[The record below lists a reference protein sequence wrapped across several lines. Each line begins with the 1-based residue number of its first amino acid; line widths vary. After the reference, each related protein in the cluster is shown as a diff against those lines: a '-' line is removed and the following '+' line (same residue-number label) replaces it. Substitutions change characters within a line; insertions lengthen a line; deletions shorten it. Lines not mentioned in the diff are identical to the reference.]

1 MKKLLSITSLCLA
14 LLMIS
19 FSTVFAVDNST
30 PSNSDT
36 SQNVAETKNNTTP
49 TTVRMGWEVVYNLKN
64 VESSNTTNDAW
75 LSYRTTI
82 TPKLGYAIT
91 KVTATIDGKDVGAI
105 TSENGIYTINIEQV
119 TGKLTITAEAE
130 PVIVDTPKEIQN
142 LSPKTNFTVANLG
155 KVGNYNLYYNVTQY
169 YQFLDYNVTMGD
181 YVFDCF
187 AQQSPYD
194 LGLYVVGN
202 GKAYTLIDAYNELK
216 IDMDTVY
223 SLIKSNE
230 IHYNFTVG
238 KSIPDVTTQP
248 SENHNVYYYLKGA
261 TSSNNETTV
270 GNRYNTVI
278 KPNSPYEIDY
288 VVVTVN
294 NKEKE
299 VAKNSD
305 GSYTIDLDN
314 VDGDI
319 NIFASATREKATEFS
334 TARVGWH
341 VNYNLS
347 NVESSNT
354 TDDAWM
360 NYRTVITPKTGYVIT
375 NISAKIHGKDVGKI
389 TKKNGTYEIFVEYLQ
404 GGPLVIKA
412 EAKSVKIDTP
422 KEIDK
427 LCPNWILS
435 VANLGKVG
443 KYDLYYKISDYYNFS
458 NKNIR
463 MGNYMFNCYQQ
474 HTPYDLGLYVVG
486 NGKAYT
492 LKDAYN
498 KLNINMDAV
507 YSLIN
512 KTNLHYNFTVVKIA
526 QEKLSATNVSLK
538 SGATKTIKVLNG
550 KVKSYKVVNSKV
562 AKVNSKGVVT
572 ALNKGKTTVI
582 VTLKDG
588 NKLNCKVNVTTA
600 PKLSKSTVNVKV
612 GQSAKIKIY
621 GKAKGIEFGIS
632 GRNKNIEVWLYKMK
646 DATGFE
652 VEGLKKGKATLKVK
666 VNNVKTLTLKINV
679 K

>member
-155 KVGNYNLYYNVTQY
+155 KVGNYNLYYNVIQY
-169 YQFLDYNVTMGD
+169 YQFLDYNVTIGE
-181 YVFDCF
+181 YIFNCF
-187 AQQSPYD
+187 AQQKPYD

-202 GKAYTLIDAYNELK
+202 SKAYTLADAYNELK

-223 SLIKSNE
+223 SLIKSND
-230 IHYNFTVG
+230 IDYSFTVK
-238 KSIPDVTTQP
+238 KSESTVTTQP
-248 SENHNVYYYLKGA
+248 SANHNVYYYLKGV

-270 GNRYNTVI
+270 GNHYNTVI

-288 VVVTVN
+288 IVVTVN

-305 GSYTIDLDN
+305 GSYTVDLDN

-319 NIFASATREKATEFS
+319 NIFASATREKVTEFS
-334 TARVGWH
+334 TARVGWY

-427 LCPNWILS
+427 LYPNLILS

-492 LKDAYN
+492 LKDAYD

-562 AKVNSKGVVT
+562 AKVNSKGVIT

-612 GQSAKIKIY
+612 GKTVKVKAL
-621 GKAKGIEFGIS
+621 GKAKNIALKWTVS
-632 GRNKNIEVWLYKMK
+632 NKNVNTSIAKKISASVLNIK
-646 DATGFE
+646 G
-652 VEGLKKGKATLKVK
+652 VKKGKTTLKVK
-666 VNNVKTLTLKINV
+666 VNNVKTLTLKVNV

>member
-30 PSNSDT
+30 LSNSDK
-36 SQNVAETKNNTTP
+36 SQNVAGTKNNTEP

-64 VESSNTTNDAW
+64 VDSSNTTNDAW

-82 TPKLGYAIT
+82 TPKVGYTIT
-91 KVTATIDGKDVGAI
+91 KVTATINGKDVGTV
-105 TSENGIYTINIEQV
+105 TSSNGIYTINIEQV

-130 PVIVDTPKEIQN
+130 PVIVDTPKELQELYPN
-142 LSPKTNFTVANLG
+142 TNFTVTKLG
-155 KVGNYNLYYNVTQY
+155 EVGEYSLYYNVTHY
-169 YQFLDYNVTMGD
+169 YQFLDYNVTIGE
-181 YVFDCF
+181 YIFNCF
-187 AQQSPYD
+187 AQQKPYD

-202 GKAYTLIDAYNELK
+202 SKAYTLADAYNELK

-223 SLIKSNE
+223 SLIKSND
-230 IHYNFTVG
+230 IDYSFTVK
-238 KSIPDVTTQP
+238 KSESTVTTQP

-299 VAKNSD
+299 VTKNSD
-305 GSYTIDLDN
+305 GSYTVDLDN

-319 NIFASATREKATEFS
+319 NIFASATREKVTQFS

-354 TDDAWM
+354 TDDVWL
-360 NYRTVITPKTGYVIT
+360 NYKTTLTPKEGYAIT
-375 NISAKIHGKDVGKI
+375 YVSATVNGKDVGKI
-389 TKKNGTYEIFVEYLQ
+389 TKNNGIYTIDIEKATGNLTIT
-404 GGPLVIKA
+404 A
-412 EAKSVKIDTP
+412 EAKNIVTDTP
-422 KEIDK
+422 KEIQ
-427 LCPNWILS
+427 NLS
-435 VANLGKVG
+435 PKTNFTVANLGKVG
-443 KYDLYYKISDYYNFS
+443 NYNLYYNVTQYYQFFENIIKI
-458 NKNIR
+458 
-463 MGNYMFNCYQQ
+463 GNYEFDCFAQQ
-474 HTPYDLGLYVVG
+474 SPYGLGLYVVG

-492 LKDAYN
+492 LKDAYD

-612 GQSAKIKIY
+612 GKTVKVKAL
-621 GKAKGIEFGIS
+621 GKAKNIALKWTVS
-632 GRNKNIEVWLYKMK
+632 NKNVNTSIAKMIGASVLNIK
-646 DATGFE
+646 G
-652 VEGLKKGKATLKVK
+652 VKKGKTTLKVK
-666 VNNVKTLTLKINV
+666 VNNVKTLTLKVNV

>member
-1 MKKLLSITSLCLA
+1 MKKILSITSLCLA

-30 PSNSDT
+30 LSSSGT
-36 SQNVAETKNNTTP
+36 SQNVAETKNNTEP

-64 VESSNTTNDAW
+64 VDSSNTTNDAW

-82 TPKLGYAIT
+82 TPKVGYTIT
-91 KVTATIDGKDVGAI
+91 KVTATIDGKDVGTV

-155 KVGNYNLYYNVTQY
+155 KVGNYNLYYNVTQK
-169 YQFLDYNVTMGD
+169 YQYLDYNVTMGD

-202 GKAYTLIDAYNELK
+202 GKAYTLADAYKELK

-230 IHYNFTVG
+230 IHYNFTVE

-270 GNRYNTVI
+270 GNHYSTVI

-305 GSYTIDLDN
+305 GSYTVDLDN
-314 VDGDI
+314 VDGDV
-319 NIFASATREKATEFS
+319 NIFASATPKKASEPIT
-334 TARVGWH
+334 RVGWE
-341 VNYNLS
+341 VDYNVTNAYLTNKS
-347 NVESSNT
+347 
-354 TDDAWM
+354 TDVLGS
-360 NYRTVITPKTGYVIT
+360 YSTRIYTVGTYIVTYV
-375 NISAKIHGKDVGKI
+375 SATINGKDVGTIKEVV
-389 TKKNGTYEIFVEYLQ
+389 GGYEIN
-404 GGPLVIKA
+404 IKNVTGKLTITV
-412 EAKSVKIDTP
+412 EAKNFQSPTP
-422 KEIDK
+422 KE
-427 LCPNWILS
+427 LQALSPNSNFS
-435 VANLGKVG
+435 VINLGKVG
-443 KYDLYYKISDYYNFS
+443 NYNLYYNTTSSYEDLEY
-458 NKNIR
+458 NIR
-463 MGNYMFNCYQQ
+463 IGDYVYTCMYQQ
-474 HTPYDLGLYVVG
+474 SPDDLGLYIVG

-492 LKDAYN
+492 LQDAYSKIKN
-498 KLNINMDAV
+498 LNMDTV

-512 KTNLHYNFTVVKIA
+512 KMNIDYNFTVNKKPIV
-526 QEKLSATNVSLK
+526 KLSATNVSLK

-550 KVKSYKVVNSKV
+550 KVKSYKVTNNKV

-582 VTLKDG
+582 VTLKNG

-600 PKLSKSTVNVKV
+600 PKLSKSTVNLKV

-632 GRNKNIEVWLYKMK
+632 GRNKNIKVWLYKMK

-666 VNNVKTLTLKINV
+666 VNNVKTLTLKVNV

>member
-30 PSNSDT
+30 PSNSDK
-36 SQNVAETKNNTTP
+36 SQNANQTMNNTMGIVNTEP
-49 TTVRMGWEVVYNLKN
+49 TK
-64 VESSNTTNDAW
+64 
-75 LSYRTTI
+75 
-82 TPKLGYAIT
+82 
-91 KVTATIDGKDVGAI
+91 
-105 TSENGIYTINIEQV
+105 
-119 TGKLTITAEAE
+119 
-130 PVIVDTPKEIQN
+130 VDTPKELQELYPN
-142 LSPKTNFTVANLG
+142 TNFTVTKLG
-155 KVGNYNLYYNVTQY
+155 EVGEYNLYYNVTHY
-169 YQFLDYNVTMGD
+169 YQFLDYNVTIGE
-181 YVFDCF
+181 YIFNCF
-187 AQQSPYD
+187 AQQKPYD

-202 GKAYTLIDAYNELK
+202 SKAYTLIDAYNELK

-223 SLIKSNE
+223 SLITSKYIN
-230 IHYNFTVG
+230 YNFTVG

-270 GNRYNTVI
+270 GNHYNTVI

-299 VAKNSD
+299 VTKNLD
-305 GSYTIDLDN
+305 GSYTVDLDN
-314 VDGDI
+314 IDGDI
-319 NIFASATREKATEFS
+319 NIFASATREKATQFS

-389 TKKNGTYEIFVEYLQ
+389 TKKNGTYEIFVEYVQ
-404 GGPLVIKA
+404 GPLVIKA

-427 LCPNWILS
+427 LCPNLILS

-492 LKDAYN
+492 LKDAYD

-550 KVKSYKVVNSKV
+550 KVKSYKVTNNKV

-612 GQSAKIKIY
+612 GKTVKVKAL
-621 GKAKGIEFGIS
+621 GKAKNIALKWTVS
-632 GRNKNIEVWLYKMK
+632 NKNVNTSIAKMISASVLNIK
-646 DATGFE
+646 G
-652 VEGLKKGKATLKVK
+652 VKKGKTTIKVK
-666 VNNVKTLTLKINV
+666 VNNVKTLTLKVNV

>member
-30 PSNSDT
+30 PSNSDK
-36 SQNVAETKNNTTP
+36 SQNANQTMNNTMGIVNTEP
-49 TTVRMGWEVVYNLKN
+49 TK
-64 VESSNTTNDAW
+64 
-75 LSYRTTI
+75 
-82 TPKLGYAIT
+82 
-91 KVTATIDGKDVGAI
+91 
-105 TSENGIYTINIEQV
+105 
-119 TGKLTITAEAE
+119 
-130 PVIVDTPKEIQN
+130 VDTPKELQELYPN
-142 LSPKTNFTVANLG
+142 TNFTVTKLG
-155 KVGNYNLYYNVTQY
+155 EVGEYALYYNVTQN
-169 YQFLDYNVTMGD
+169 YQYLDYNVTMGD

-187 AQQSPYD
+187 AQQEPYD

-202 GKAYTLIDAYNELK
+202 SKAYTLADAYKELK

-223 SLIKSNE
+223 SIITNKYIN
-230 IHYNFTVG
+230 YNFTVG

-261 TSSNNETTV
+261 TSSNKAVTTS
-270 GNRYNTVI
+270 NHYKTVI
-278 KPNSPYEIDY
+278 EPESPYEIDY
-288 VVVTVN
+288 IVVTVN
-294 NKEKE
+294 NKERE
-299 VAKNSD
+299 VTKNSD
-305 GSYTIDLDN
+305 GSYTVDLDN

-319 NIFASATREKATEFS
+319 NIFASATREKVTEFS
-334 TARVGWH
+334 TARVGWY

-354 TDDAWM
+354 TDDVWL
-360 NYRTVITPKTGYVIT
+360 NYKTTLTPKDGYAIT
-375 NISAKIHGKDVGKI
+375 YVSATVNGKDVGKI
-389 TKKNGTYEIFVEYLQ
+389 TKNNGIYTIDIEKVTGNLTIT
-404 GGPLVIKA
+404 A
-412 EAKSVKIDTP
+412 EAKNVVTDTP
-422 KEIDK
+422 KEIQ
-427 LCPNWILS
+427 NLS
-435 VANLGKVG
+435 PKTNFTVANLGKVG
-443 KYDLYYKISDYYNFS
+443 NYKLYYNVTKYYQFTDNTVKI
-458 NKNIR
+458 
-463 MGNYMFNCYQQ
+463 GNYKFDCFAQQ
-474 HTPYDLGLYVVG
+474 SPYELGLYVVG

-492 LKDAYN
+492 LKDAYD

-512 KTNLHYNFTVVKIA
+512 KTNLYYTFTVKKVA
-526 QEKLSATNVSLK
+526 QEKLSATNVNLK
-538 SGATKTIKVLNG
+538 SGATKTIKVING
-550 KVKSYKVVNSKV
+550 KVKSYKVTNNKV

-600 PKLSKSTVNVKV
+600 PKLSKSTVNLKV

-632 GRNKNIEVWLYKMK
+632 GRNKNVEVWLYKMK

-666 VNNVKTLTLKINV
+666 VNNVKTLTLKVNV

>member
-30 PSNSDT
+30 PSNSDK
-36 SQNVAETKNNTTP
+36 SQKANQTMNNTMGIVNTEP
-49 TTVRMGWEVVYNLKN
+49 TK
-64 VESSNTTNDAW
+64 
-75 LSYRTTI
+75 
-82 TPKLGYAIT
+82 
-91 KVTATIDGKDVGAI
+91 
-105 TSENGIYTINIEQV
+105 
-119 TGKLTITAEAE
+119 
-130 PVIVDTPKEIQN
+130 VDTPKELQELYPN
-142 LSPKTNFTVANLG
+142 TNFTVTKLG
-155 KVGNYNLYYNVTQY
+155 EVGEYSLYYNVTHY
-169 YQFLDYNVTMGD
+169 YQFLDYNVTIGE
-181 YVFDCF
+181 YIFNCF
-187 AQQSPYD
+187 AQQKPYD

-202 GKAYTLIDAYNELK
+202 SKAYTLADAYKELK

-223 SLIKSNE
+223 SLIKSKYIN
-230 IHYNFTVG
+230 YNFTVG

-294 NKEKE
+294 NKEKG
-299 VAKNSD
+299 VTKNLD
-305 GSYTIDLDN
+305 GSYTVDLDN
-314 VDGDI
+314 IDGDI
-319 NIFASATREKATEFS
+319 NIFASATREKAPNTSVAFGCEVKYDL
-334 TARVGWH
+334 T
-341 VNYNLS
+341 
-347 NVESSNT
+347 NVTSSNMT
-354 TDDAWM
+354 TDAWM
-360 NYRTVITPKTGYVIT
+360 NYRTVITPKVGYVIT

-389 TKKNGTYEIFVEYLQ
+389 TKKNGTYEIFVEYVQ
-404 GGPLVIKA
+404 GPLVIKA
-412 EAKSVKIDTP
+412 EAKSVEIDTP

-427 LCPNWILS
+427 LYPNLILS

-492 LKDAYN
+492 LKDAYD

-550 KVKSYKVVNSKV
+550 KVKSYKVTNNKV

-600 PKLSKSTVNVKV
+600 PKLSKPTVNVKV
-612 GQSAKIKIY
+612 GKTVKVKAL
-621 GKAKGIEFGIS
+621 GKAKNIALKWTVS
-632 GRNKNIEVWLYKMK
+632 NKNVNTSIAKMISASVLNIK
-646 DATGFE
+646 G
-652 VEGLKKGKATLKVK
+652 VKKGKTTLKVK
-666 VNNVKTLTLKINV
+666 VNNVKTLTLKVNV

>member
-30 PSNSDT
+30 SSNSDK
-36 SQNVAETKNNTTP
+36 SQNANQKMNNTMGIVNTEP
-49 TTVRMGWEVVYNLKN
+49 TK
-64 VESSNTTNDAW
+64 
-75 LSYRTTI
+75 
-82 TPKLGYAIT
+82 
-91 KVTATIDGKDVGAI
+91 
-105 TSENGIYTINIEQV
+105 
-119 TGKLTITAEAE
+119 
-130 PVIVDTPKEIQN
+130 VDTPKELQELYPN
-142 LSPKTNFTVANLG
+142 TNFTVTKLG
-155 KVGNYNLYYNVTQY
+155 EVGEYSLYYNVTRN
-169 YQFLDYNVTMGD
+169 YQFLDYNVTIGE
-181 YVFDCF
+181 YIFDCF
-187 AQQSPYD
+187 AQQKPYD

-202 GKAYTLIDAYNELK
+202 GKAYTLADAYKELK

-223 SLIKSNE
+223 SIIKSKYTN
-230 IHYNFTVG
+230 YNFTVG

-270 GNRYNTVI
+270 GNHYNTVI

-294 NKEKE
+294 NKKRE
-299 VAKNSD
+299 ATKNSD
-305 GSYTIDLDN
+305 GSYTVVLDN

-319 NIFASATREKATEFS
+319 NIFASATPKKASEPITQDGGHDI
-334 TARVGWH
+334 V
-341 VNYNLS
+341 YNLS

-354 TDDAWM
+354 TDIT
-360 NYRTVITPKTGYVIT
+360 YTGYKTTLTPKDGYAIT
-375 NISAKIHGKDVGKI
+375 YVSATVNGKDVGTI
-389 TKKNGTYEIFVEYLQ
+389 TKENGIYTIDVR
-404 GGPLVIKA
+404 LVMGKLTITA
-412 EAKSVKIDTP
+412 EAKDIVTNTP
-422 KEIDK
+422 KEIQ
-427 LCPNWILS
+427 NLS
-435 VANLGKVG
+435 PKTNFTVANLGKVG
-443 KYDLYYKISDYYNFS
+443 NYNLYYNVTQYYQFFDDIIKI
-458 NKNIR
+458 
-463 MGNYMFNCYQQ
+463 GNYEYDCFAQQ
-474 HTPYDLGLYVVG
+474 SPYGLGLYVVG

-492 LKDAYN
+492 LKDAYD
-498 KLNINMDAV
+498 KLNINMDTV

-512 KTNLHYNFTVVKIA
+512 KTNLHYNFTAVKIA

-550 KVKSYKVVNSKV
+550 KVKSYKVTNNKV
-562 AKVNSKGVVT
+562 AKVNSKGVIT

-600 PKLSKSTVNVKV
+600 PKLSKSTVNLKV

-666 VNNVKTLTLKINV
+666 VNNVKTLTLKVNV

>member
-30 PSNSDT
+30 PSNSDK
-36 SQNVAETKNNTTP
+36 SQNVIETKNNTEP

-75 LSYRTTI
+75 SSYKTTI

-299 VAKNSD
+299 VTKNSD
-305 GSYTIDLDN
+305 GSYTVDLDN

-600 PKLSKSTVNVKV
+600 PKLSKPTVNVKV

-666 VNNVKTLTLKINV
+666 VNNVKTLTLKVNV

>member
-30 PSNSDT
+30 SSNSDK
-36 SQNVAETKNNTTP
+36 SQNANQTMKNTMGIVNTEPTK
-49 TTVRMGWEVVYNLKN
+49 
-64 VESSNTTNDAW
+64 
-75 LSYRTTI
+75 
-82 TPKLGYAIT
+82 
-91 KVTATIDGKDVGAI
+91 
-105 TSENGIYTINIEQV
+105 
-119 TGKLTITAEAE
+119 
-130 PVIVDTPKEIQN
+130 VDTPKELQELYPN
-142 LSPKTNFTVANLG
+142 TNFTVTKLG
-155 KVGNYNLYYNVTQY
+155 EVGEYSLYYNVTRN
-169 YQFLDYNVTMGD
+169 YQFLDYNVTIGE
-181 YVFDCF
+181 YIFDCF
-187 AQQSPYD
+187 AQQKPYD

-202 GKAYTLIDAYNELK
+202 GKAYTLADAYKELK

-223 SLIKSNE
+223 SIIKSKYIN
-230 IHYNFTVG
+230 YNFTVG

-270 GNRYNTVI
+270 GNHYNTVI

-294 NKEKE
+294 NKKRE
-299 VAKNSD
+299 ATKNSD
-305 GSYTIDLDN
+305 GSYTVVLDN

-319 NIFASATREKATEFS
+319 NIFASATPKKASEPITQDGGHDI
-334 TARVGWH
+334 V
-341 VNYNLS
+341 YNLS

-354 TDDAWM
+354 TDIT
-360 NYRTVITPKTGYVIT
+360 YTGYKTTLTPKDGYAIT
-375 NISAKIHGKDVGKI
+375 YVSATVNGKDVGTI
-389 TKKNGTYEIFVEYLQ
+389 TKENGIYTIDVR
-404 GGPLVIKA
+404 LVMGKLTITA
-412 EAKSVKIDTP
+412 EAKDIVTNTP
-422 KEIDK
+422 KEIQ
-427 LCPNWILS
+427 NLS
-435 VANLGKVG
+435 PKTNFTVANLGKVG
-443 KYDLYYKISDYYNFS
+443 NYNLYYNVTQYYQFFDDIIKI
-458 NKNIR
+458 
-463 MGNYMFNCYQQ
+463 GNYEFDCFAQQ
-474 HTPYDLGLYVVG
+474 SPYGLGLYVVG

-492 LKDAYN
+492 LKDAYD
-498 KLNINMDAV
+498 KLNINMDTV

-550 KVKSYKVVNSKV
+550 KVKSYKVTNNKV
-562 AKVNSKGVVT
+562 AKVNSKGVIT

-588 NKLNCKVNVTTA
+588 NKLNCKVKVTTA
-600 PKLSKSTVNVKV
+600 PKLSKSTVNLKV

-646 DATGFE
+646 DATEFR

-666 VNNVKTLTLKINV
+666 VNNVKTLTLKVNV

>member
-49 TTVRMGWEVVYNLKN
+49 TTVRMGWKVVYNLKN

-155 KVGNYNLYYNVTQY
+155 KVGNYNLYYNITQY

-223 SLIKSNE
+223 SRIKSNE

-299 VAKNSD
+299 VTKNSD
-305 GSYTIDLDN
+305 GSYTVDLDN

-347 NVESSNT
+347 SVESSNT

-600 PKLSKSTVNVKV
+600 PKLSKPTVNVKV

-666 VNNVKTLTLKINV
+666 VNNVKTLTLKVNV

>member
-30 PSNSDT
+30 PSNSDK
-36 SQNVAETKNNTTP
+36 SQNANQKMNNTMGIVNTEP
-49 TTVRMGWEVVYNLKN
+49 TK
-64 VESSNTTNDAW
+64 
-75 LSYRTTI
+75 
-82 TPKLGYAIT
+82 
-91 KVTATIDGKDVGAI
+91 
-105 TSENGIYTINIEQV
+105 
-119 TGKLTITAEAE
+119 
-130 PVIVDTPKEIQN
+130 VDTPKELQELYPN
-142 LSPKTNFTVANLG
+142 TNFTVTKLG
-155 KVGNYNLYYNVTQY
+155 EVGEYSLYYNVTRN
-169 YQFLDYNVTMGD
+169 YQFLDYNVTIGE
-181 YVFDCF
+181 YIFNCF
-187 AQQSPYD
+187 AQQKPYD

-223 SLIKSNE
+223 SIIKSKYIN
-230 IHYNFTVG
+230 YNFTVG

-270 GNRYNTVI
+270 GNHYNTVI

-294 NKEKE
+294 NKEKG
-299 VAKNSD
+299 VTKNLD
-305 GSYTIDLDN
+305 GSYTVDLDN
-314 VDGDI
+314 IDGDI
-319 NIFASATREKATEFS
+319 NIFASATREKAPNTSVAFGCEVKYDL
-334 TARVGWH
+334 T
-341 VNYNLS
+341 
-347 NVESSNT
+347 NVTSSNMT
-354 TDDAWM
+354 TDAWM
-360 NYRTVITPKTGYVIT
+360 NYRTVITPKAGYVIT

-389 TKKNGTYEIFVEYLQ
+389 TKKNGTYEIFVEYVQ
-404 GGPLVIKA
+404 GPLVIKA

-427 LCPNWILS
+427 LYPNLILS

-550 KVKSYKVVNSKV
+550 KVKSYKVTNNKV

-621 GKAKGIEFGIS
+621 GKAKGIEFDIS

-666 VNNVKTLTLKINV
+666 VNNVKTLTLKVNV

>member
-30 PSNSDT
+30 PSNSDK
-36 SQNVAETKNNTTP
+36 SQKANQTMNNTMGIVNTEP
-49 TTVRMGWEVVYNLKN
+49 TK
-64 VESSNTTNDAW
+64 
-75 LSYRTTI
+75 
-82 TPKLGYAIT
+82 
-91 KVTATIDGKDVGAI
+91 
-105 TSENGIYTINIEQV
+105 
-119 TGKLTITAEAE
+119 
-130 PVIVDTPKEIQN
+130 VDTPKELQELYPN
-142 LSPKTNFTVANLG
+142 TNFTVTKLG
-155 KVGNYNLYYNVTQY
+155 EVGEYSLYYNVTHY
-169 YQFLDYNVTMGD
+169 YQFLDYNVTIGE
-181 YVFDCF
+181 YIFNCF
-187 AQQSPYD
+187 AQQKPYD

-202 GKAYTLIDAYNELK
+202 SKAYTLADAYKELK

-223 SLIKSNE
+223 SLIKSKYIN
-230 IHYNFTVG
+230 YNFTVG

-270 GNRYNTVI
+270 GNHYNTVI

-294 NKEKE
+294 NKEKG
-299 VAKNSD
+299 VTKNLD
-305 GSYTIDLDN
+305 GSYTVDLDN
-314 VDGDI
+314 IDGDI
-319 NIFASATREKATEFS
+319 NIFASATPKKASEPITQDGGHDI
-334 TARVGWH
+334 V
-341 VNYNLS
+341 YNLS

-354 TDDAWM
+354 TDIT
-360 NYRTVITPKTGYVIT
+360 YTGYKTTLTPKDGYAIT
-375 NISAKIHGKDVGKI
+375 YVSATVNGKDVGTI
-389 TKKNGTYEIFVEYLQ
+389 TKENGIYTIDVR
-404 GGPLVIKA
+404 LVMGKLTITA
-412 EAKSVKIDTP
+412 EAKDIVTDTP
-422 KEIDK
+422 KEIQNISPK
-427 LCPNWILS
+427 TNFT

-443 KYDLYYKISDYYNFS
+443 NYNLYYNVTQYYQFFENIIKI
-458 NKNIR
+458 
-463 MGNYMFNCYQQ
+463 GNYEFDCFAQQ
-474 HTPYDLGLYVVG
+474 SPYGLGLYVVG

-492 LKDAYN
+492 LKDAYD

-550 KVKSYKVVNSKV
+550 KVKSYKVTNNKV

-666 VNNVKTLTLKINV
+666 VNNVKTLTLKVNV

>member
-1 MKKLLSITSLCLA
+1 
-14 LLMIS
+14 MIS

-30 PSNSDT
+30 PSNSDK
-36 SQNVAETKNNTTP
+36 SQNVAETKNNTEP

-82 TPKLGYAIT
+82 TPKVGYTIT
-91 KVTATIDGKDVGAI
+91 KVTATINGKDVGTV
-105 TSENGIYTINIEQV
+105 TSSNGIYTINIEQV

-155 KVGNYNLYYNVTQY
+155 KVGNYNLYYNVIQY
-169 YQFLDYNVTMGD
+169 YQFLDYNVTIGE
-181 YVFDCF
+181 YIFNCF
-187 AQQSPYD
+187 AQQKPYD

-202 GKAYTLIDAYNELK
+202 SKAYTLADAYNELK

-223 SLIKSNE
+223 SLIKSND
-230 IHYNFTVG
+230 IDYSFTVK
-238 KSIPDVTTQP
+238 KSESTVTTQP

-270 GNRYNTVI
+270 GNHYNTVI

-299 VAKNSD
+299 VTKNSD
-305 GSYTIDLDN
+305 GSYTVDLDN

-334 TARVGWH
+334 TARVGWY

-354 TDDAWM
+354 TDDVWL
-360 NYRTVITPKTGYVIT
+360 NYKTTLTPKEGYAIT
-375 NISAKIHGKDVGKI
+375 YVSATVNGKDVGKI
-389 TKKNGTYEIFVEYLQ
+389 TKNNGIYTIDIEKATGNLTIT
-404 GGPLVIKA
+404 A
-412 EAKSVKIDTP
+412 EAKNIVTDTP
-422 KEIDK
+422 KEIQ
-427 LCPNWILS
+427 NLS
-435 VANLGKVG
+435 PKTNFTVANLGKVG
-443 KYDLYYKISDYYNFS
+443 NYNLYYNVTQYYQFFENIIKI
-458 NKNIR
+458 
-463 MGNYMFNCYQQ
+463 GNYEFDCFAQQ
-474 HTPYDLGLYVVG
+474 SPYGLGLYVVG

-492 LKDAYN
+492 LKDAYD

-512 KTNLHYNFTVVKIA
+512 KTNLHYNFTAVKIA

-600 PKLSKSTVNVKV
+600 PKLSKSIVNVKV
-612 GQSAKIKIY
+612 GKTVKVKAL
-621 GKAKGIEFGIS
+621 GKAKNIALKWTVS
-632 GRNKNIEVWLYKMK
+632 NKNVNTSIAKKISASVLNIK
-646 DATGFE
+646 G
-652 VEGLKKGKATLKVK
+652 VKKGKTTIKVK
-666 VNNVKTLTLKINV
+666 VNNVKTLTLKVNV

>member
-30 PSNSDT
+30 PSNSDK

-64 VESSNTTNDAW
+64 VETSNTTNDAW

-82 TPKLGYAIT
+82 TPKVGYTIT
-91 KVTATIDGKDVGAI
+91 KVTATIDGKDVGTV

-130 PVIVDTPKEIQN
+130 PVIVDTPKELQE
-142 LSPKTNFTVANLG
+142 LSPNANFTLAKLG
-155 KVGNYNLYYNVTQY
+155 EVGEYTLYYNVTRY
-169 YQFLDYNVTMGD
+169 YQFLDYNVTIGD

-270 GNRYNTVI
+270 GNHYNTVI

-299 VAKNSD
+299 ATKNSD

-319 NIFASATREKATEFS
+319 NIFASATYEKAPNTS
-334 TARVGWH
+334 VAVGCE
-341 VNYNLS
+341 VKYDLT
-347 NVESSNT
+347 NVTSSNMT
-354 TDDAWM
+354 TDAWM
-360 NYRTVITPKTGYVIT
+360 NYRTVITPKVGYVIT

-389 TKKNGTYEIFVEYLQ
+389 TKKNGTYEIFVEYVQ
-404 GGPLVIKA
+404 GPLVIKA

-427 LCPNWILS
+427 LYPNLILS

-492 LKDAYN
+492 LKDAYD

-550 KVKSYKVVNSKV
+550 KVKSYKVTNNKV
-562 AKVNSKGVVT
+562 AKVNSKGVIT

-600 PKLSKSTVNVKV
+600 PKLSKSTVNLKV

-632 GRNKNIEVWLYKMK
+632 GRNKNIKVWLYKMK

-666 VNNVKTLTLKINV
+666 VNNVKILTLKVNV

>member
-30 PSNSDT
+30 PSNSDK
-36 SQNVAETKNNTTP
+36 SQKANQTMNNTMGIVNTEP
-49 TTVRMGWEVVYNLKN
+49 TK
-64 VESSNTTNDAW
+64 
-75 LSYRTTI
+75 
-82 TPKLGYAIT
+82 
-91 KVTATIDGKDVGAI
+91 
-105 TSENGIYTINIEQV
+105 
-119 TGKLTITAEAE
+119 
-130 PVIVDTPKEIQN
+130 VDTPKELQELYPN
-142 LSPKTNFTVANLG
+142 TNFTVTKLG
-155 KVGNYNLYYNVTQY
+155 EVGEYSLYYNVTHY
-169 YQFLDYNVTMGD
+169 YQFLDYNVTIGE
-181 YVFDCF
+181 YIFNCF
-187 AQQSPYD
+187 AQQKPYD

-202 GKAYTLIDAYNELK
+202 SKAYTLIDAYNELK

-223 SLIKSNE
+223 SLIKSKYIN
-230 IHYNFTVG
+230 YNFTVG

-270 GNRYNTVI
+270 GNHYNTVI

-294 NKEKE
+294 NKEKG
-299 VAKNSD
+299 VTKNLD
-305 GSYTIDLDN
+305 GSYTVDLDN

-319 NIFASATREKATEFS
+319 NIFASATREKAPNTSVAFGCEVKYDL
-334 TARVGWH
+334 T
-341 VNYNLS
+341 
-347 NVESSNT
+347 NVTSSNMT
-354 TDDAWM
+354 TDAWM
-360 NYRTVITPKTGYVIT
+360 NYRTVIIPKVGYVIT

-389 TKKNGTYEIFVEYLQ
+389 TKKNGTYEIFVEYVQ
-404 GGPLVIKA
+404 DPLVIKA
-412 EAKSVKIDTP
+412 EAKSVEIDTP

-427 LCPNWILS
+427 LYPNLILS

-492 LKDAYN
+492 LKDAYD

-550 KVKSYKVVNSKV
+550 KVKSYKVTNNKV
-562 AKVNSKGVVT
+562 SKVNSKGVVT

-612 GQSAKIKIY
+612 GKTVKVKAL
-621 GKAKGIEFGIS
+621 GKAKNIALKWTVS
-632 GRNKNIEVWLYKMK
+632 NKNVNTSIAKMISASVLNIK
-646 DATGFE
+646 G
-652 VEGLKKGKATLKVK
+652 VKKGKTTLKVK
-666 VNNVKTLTLKINV
+666 VNNVKTLTLKVNV

>member
-1 MKKLLSITSLCLA
+1 
-14 LLMIS
+14 
-19 FSTVFAVDNST
+19 
-30 PSNSDT
+30 
-36 SQNVAETKNNTTP
+36 
-49 TTVRMGWEVVYNLKN
+49 MGWEVVYNLKN
-64 VESSNTTNDAW
+64 VDSSNTTNDAW

-82 TPKLGYAIT
+82 TPKVGYTIT
-91 KVTATIDGKDVGAI
+91 KVTATINGKDVGTV
-105 TSENGIYTINIEQV
+105 TSSNGIYTINIEQV

-130 PVIVDTPKEIQN
+130 PVIVDTPKELQELYPN
-142 LSPKTNFTVANLG
+142 TNFTVTKLG
-155 KVGNYNLYYNVTQY
+155 EVGEYSLYYNVTHY
-169 YQFLDYNVTMGD
+169 YQFLDYNVTIGE
-181 YVFDCF
+181 YIFNCF
-187 AQQSPYD
+187 AQQKPYD

-202 GKAYTLIDAYNELK
+202 SKAYTLADAYNELK

-223 SLIKSNE
+223 SLIKSND
-230 IHYNFTVG
+230 IDYSFTVK
-238 KSIPDVTTQP
+238 KSESTVTTQP

-299 VAKNSD
+299 VTKNSD
-305 GSYTIDLDN
+305 GSYTVDLDN

-319 NIFASATREKATEFS
+319 NIFASATREKVTQFS

-354 TDDAWM
+354 TDDVWL
-360 NYRTVITPKTGYVIT
+360 NYKTTLTPKEGYAIT
-375 NISAKIHGKDVGKI
+375 YVSATVNGKDVGKI
-389 TKKNGTYEIFVEYLQ
+389 TKNNGIYTIDIEKATGNLTIT
-404 GGPLVIKA
+404 A
-412 EAKSVKIDTP
+412 EAKNIVTDTP

-427 LCPNWILS
+427 LYPNLILS

-492 LKDAYN
+492 LKDAYD

-562 AKVNSKGVVT
+562 AKVNSKGVIT

-612 GQSAKIKIY
+612 GKTVKVKAL
-621 GKAKGIEFGIS
+621 GKAKNIALKWTVS
-632 GRNKNIEVWLYKMK
+632 NKNVNTSIAKKISASVLNIK
-646 DATGFE
+646 G
-652 VEGLKKGKATLKVK
+652 VKKGKTTLKVK
-666 VNNVKTLTLKINV
+666 VNNVKTLTLKVNV

>member
-30 PSNSDT
+30 PSNSDK
-36 SQNVAETKNNTTP
+36 SQNVAETKNNTEP
-49 TTVRMGWEVVYNLKN
+49 TTVRMGWKVVYNLKN

-155 KVGNYNLYYNVTQY
+155 KVGNYTLYYNVTQY

-202 GKAYTLIDAYNELK
+202 GKAYTL
-216 IDMDTVY
+216 
-223 SLIKSNE
+223 
-230 IHYNFTVG
+230 
-238 KSIPDVTTQP
+238 
-248 SENHNVYYYLKGA
+248 
-261 TSSNNETTV
+261 
-270 GNRYNTVI
+270 
-278 KPNSPYEIDY
+278 
-288 VVVTVN
+288 
-294 NKEKE
+294 
-299 VAKNSD
+299 
-305 GSYTIDLDN
+305 
-314 VDGDI
+314 
-319 NIFASATREKATEFS
+319 
-334 TARVGWH
+334 
-341 VNYNLS
+341 
-347 NVESSNT
+347 
-354 TDDAWM
+354 
-360 NYRTVITPKTGYVIT
+360 
-375 NISAKIHGKDVGKI
+375 
-389 TKKNGTYEIFVEYLQ
+389 
-404 GGPLVIKA
+404 
-412 EAKSVKIDTP
+412 
-422 KEIDK
+422 
-427 LCPNWILS
+427 
-435 VANLGKVG
+435 
-443 KYDLYYKISDYYNFS
+443 
-458 NKNIR
+458 
-463 MGNYMFNCYQQ
+463 
-474 HTPYDLGLYVVG
+474 
-486 NGKAYT
+486 
-492 LKDAYN
+492 KDAYD

-550 KVKSYKVVNSKV
+550 KVKSYKVTNNKV

-600 PKLSKSTVNVKV
+600 PKLSKPTVNVKV
-612 GQSAKIKIY
+612 GKTVKVKAL
-621 GKAKGIEFGIS
+621 GKAKNIALKWTVS
-632 GRNKNIEVWLYKMK
+632 NKNVNTSIAKKISASVLNIK
-646 DATGFE
+646 G
-652 VEGLKKGKATLKVK
+652 VKKGKTTIKVK
-666 VNNVKTLTLKINV
+666 VNNVKTLTLKVNV

>member
-30 PSNSDT
+30 PSNSDK
-36 SQNVAETKNNTTP
+36 SQNVAETKNNTEP

-64 VESSNTTNDAW
+64 VDSSNTTNDAW

-82 TPKLGYAIT
+82 TPKVGYAIT

-270 GNRYNTVI
+270 GNHYNTVI

-305 GSYTIDLDN
+305 GSYTVDLDN

-319 NIFASATREKATEFS
+319 NIFASATREKVTEFS

-492 LKDAYN
+492 LKDAYD

-550 KVKSYKVVNSKV
+550 KVKSYKVVNNKV

-632 GRNKNIEVWLYKMK
+632 GRNKNIKVWRYKMK

-666 VNNVKTLTLKINV
+666 VNNVKTLTLKVNV

>member
-1 MKKLLSITSLCLA
+1 MKKLLFITSLCLA

-30 PSNSDT
+30 SSNSDK
-36 SQNVAETKNNTTP
+36 SQNVNPTINNTMGIVNTEP
-49 TTVRMGWEVVYNLKN
+49 TK
-64 VESSNTTNDAW
+64 
-75 LSYRTTI
+75 
-82 TPKLGYAIT
+82 
-91 KVTATIDGKDVGAI
+91 
-105 TSENGIYTINIEQV
+105 
-119 TGKLTITAEAE
+119 
-130 PVIVDTPKEIQN
+130 VDTPKELQELYPN
-142 LSPKTNFTVANLG
+142 TNFTVTKLG
-155 KVGNYNLYYNVTQY
+155 EVGEYALYYNVTRY
-169 YQFLDYNVTMGD
+169 YQFLDYNVTIGD

-187 AQQSPYD
+187 AQQKPYD

-202 GKAYTLIDAYNELK
+202 GKAYTLADAYKELK

-223 SLIKSNE
+223 SIIKSKYIN
-230 IHYNFTVG
+230 YNFTVG

-270 GNRYNTVI
+270 DNHYNTVI

-299 VAKNSD
+299 VTKNLD
-305 GSYTIDLDN
+305 GSYTVDLDN

-319 NIFASATREKATEFS
+319 SIFASATPKKASEPITQDGGHDI
-334 TARVGWH
+334 V
-341 VNYNLS
+341 YNLS

-354 TDDAWM
+354 TDIT
-360 NYRTVITPKTGYVIT
+360 YTGYKTTLTPKDGYAIT
-375 NISAKIHGKDVGKI
+375 YISATVNGKDVGTI
-389 TKKNGTYEIFVEYLQ
+389 TKENGIYTIDVR
-404 GGPLVIKA
+404 LVMGKLTITA
-412 EAKSVKIDTP
+412 EAKDIVTNTP
-422 KEIDK
+422 KEIQ
-427 LCPNWILS
+427 NLS
-435 VANLGKVG
+435 PKTNFTVANLGKVG
-443 KYDLYYKISDYYNFS
+443 NYKLYYNVTQGYQFVDKTVKIGNYNFDC
-458 NKNIR
+458 
-463 MGNYMFNCYQQ
+463 FAQQ
-474 HTPYDLGLYVVG
+474 SLYDLGLYVVG

-492 LKDAYN
+492 LKDAYD

-538 SGATKTIKVLNG
+538 SGATKTIKVING
-550 KVKSYKVVNSKV
+550 KVKSYKVTNNKV
-562 AKVNSKGVVT
+562 AKVNSKGVIT

-646 DATGFE
+646 DATEFR

-666 VNNVKTLTLKINV
+666 VNNVKTLTLKVNV

>member
-30 PSNSDT
+30 PSNSDK
-36 SQNVAETKNNTTP
+36 SQNANQTMNNTMGIVNTEP
-49 TTVRMGWEVVYNLKN
+49 TK
-64 VESSNTTNDAW
+64 
-75 LSYRTTI
+75 
-82 TPKLGYAIT
+82 
-91 KVTATIDGKDVGAI
+91 
-105 TSENGIYTINIEQV
+105 
-119 TGKLTITAEAE
+119 
-130 PVIVDTPKEIQN
+130 VDTPKELQELYPN
-142 LSPKTNFTVANLG
+142 TNFTVTKLG
-155 KVGNYNLYYNVTQY
+155 EVGEYSLYYNVTQY
-169 YQFLDYNVTMGD
+169 YQFLDYNVTIGE
-181 YVFDCF
+181 YIFNCF
-187 AQQSPYD
+187 AQQKPYD

-202 GKAYTLIDAYNELK
+202 GKAYTLADAYKELK

-223 SLIKSNE
+223 SIIKSKYIN
-230 IHYNFTVG
+230 YNFTVG

-270 GNRYNTVI
+270 GNHYNTVI
-278 KPNSPYEIDY
+278 KPNSDYEIDY

-299 VAKNSD
+299 ATKNSD
-305 GSYTIDLDN
+305 GSYTVDLDN

-319 NIFASATREKATEFS
+319 NIFASATPKKASEPITQDGGHDI
-334 TARVGWH
+334 V
-341 VNYNLS
+341 YNLS

-354 TDDAWM
+354 TDIT
-360 NYRTVITPKTGYVIT
+360 YTGYKTTLTPKDGYAIT
-375 NISAKIHGKDVGKI
+375 YVSATVNGKDVGTI
-389 TKKNGTYEIFVEYLQ
+389 TKENGIYTIDVR
-404 GGPLVIKA
+404 LVMGKLTITA
-412 EAKSVKIDTP
+412 EAKDIVTNTP
-422 KEIDK
+422 KEIQ
-427 LCPNWILS
+427 NLS
-435 VANLGKVG
+435 PKTNFTVANLGKVG
-443 KYDLYYKISDYYNFS
+443 NYNLYYNVTQYYQFFDDIIKI
-458 NKNIR
+458 
-463 MGNYMFNCYQQ
+463 GNYEFDCFAQQ
-474 HTPYDLGLYVVG
+474 SPYGLGLYVVG

-492 LKDAYN
+492 LKEAYD
-498 KLNINMDAV
+498 KLNINMDTV

-512 KTNLHYNFTVVKIA
+512 KTSLHYNFTVVKIA

-600 PKLSKSTVNVKV
+600 PKLSKSIVNVKV
-612 GQSAKIKIY
+612 GKTVKVKAL
-621 GKAKGIEFGIS
+621 GKAKNIALKWTVS
-632 GRNKNIEVWLYKMK
+632 NKNVNTSIAKMISASVLNIK
-646 DATGFE
+646 G
-652 VEGLKKGKATLKVK
+652 VKKGKTTLKVK
-666 VNNVKTLTLKINV
+666 VNNVKTLTLKVNV

>member
-1 MKKLLSITSLCLA
+1 
-14 LLMIS
+14 
-19 FSTVFAVDNST
+19 
-30 PSNSDT
+30 
-36 SQNVAETKNNTTP
+36 
-49 TTVRMGWEVVYNLKN
+49 MGWEVVYNLKN
-64 VESSNTTNDAW
+64 VDSSNTTNDAW

-82 TPKLGYAIT
+82 TPKVGYTIT
-91 KVTATIDGKDVGAI
+91 KVTATINGKDVGTV
-105 TSENGIYTINIEQV
+105 TSSNGIYTINIEQV

-130 PVIVDTPKEIQN
+130 PVIVDTPKELQELYPN
-142 LSPKTNFTVANLG
+142 TNFTVTKLG
-155 KVGNYNLYYNVTQY
+155 EVGEYSLYYNVTHY
-169 YQFLDYNVTMGD
+169 YQFLDYNVTIGE
-181 YVFDCF
+181 YIFNCF
-187 AQQSPYD
+187 AQQKPYD

-202 GKAYTLIDAYNELK
+202 SKAYTLADAYNELK

-223 SLIKSNE
+223 SLIKSND
-230 IHYNFTVG
+230 IDYSFTVK
-238 KSIPDVTTQP
+238 KSESTVTTQP

-299 VAKNSD
+299 VTKNSD
-305 GSYTIDLDN
+305 GSYTVDLDN

-319 NIFASATREKATEFS
+319 NIFASATREKVTQFS

-354 TDDAWM
+354 TDDVWL
-360 NYRTVITPKTGYVIT
+360 NYKTTLTPKEGYAIT
-375 NISAKIHGKDVGKI
+375 YVSATVNGKDVGKI
-389 TKKNGTYEIFVEYLQ
+389 TKNNGIYTIDIEKATGNLTIT
-404 GGPLVIKA
+404 A
-412 EAKSVKIDTP
+412 EAKNIVTDTP
-422 KEIDK
+422 KEIQ
-427 LCPNWILS
+427 NLS
-435 VANLGKVG
+435 PKTNFTVANLGKVG
-443 KYDLYYKISDYYNFS
+443 NYNLYYNVTQYYQFFENIIKI
-458 NKNIR
+458 
-463 MGNYMFNCYQQ
+463 GNYEFDCFAQQ
-474 HTPYDLGLYVVG
+474 SPYGLGLYVVG

-492 LKDAYN
+492 LKDAYD

-512 KTNLHYNFTVVKIA
+512 KTNLHYNFTAVKIA

-572 ALNKGKTTVI
+572 ALNKGKTTLI

-612 GQSAKIKIY
+612 GKTVKVKVL
-621 GKAKGIEFGIS
+621 GKAKNIALKWTVS
-632 GRNKNIEVWLYKMK
+632 NKNVNTSIAKKIGASVLNIK
-646 DATGFE
+646 G
-652 VEGLKKGKATLKVK
+652 VKKGKTTLKVK
-666 VNNVKTLTLKINV
+666 VNNVKTLTLKVNV

>member
-30 PSNSDT
+30 PSNSDK
-36 SQNVAETKNNTTP
+36 SQNANQTMNNTMVVVNTEP
-49 TTVRMGWEVVYNLKN
+49 TK
-64 VESSNTTNDAW
+64 
-75 LSYRTTI
+75 
-82 TPKLGYAIT
+82 
-91 KVTATIDGKDVGAI
+91 
-105 TSENGIYTINIEQV
+105 
-119 TGKLTITAEAE
+119 
-130 PVIVDTPKEIQN
+130 VDTPKELQELYPN
-142 LSPKTNFTVANLG
+142 TNFTVTKLG
-155 KVGNYNLYYNVTQY
+155 EVGEYSLYYNVTHY
-169 YQFLDYNVTMGD
+169 YQFLDYNVTIGE
-181 YVFDCF
+181 YIFNCF
-187 AQQSPYD
+187 AQQKPYD

-202 GKAYTLIDAYNELK
+202 SKAYTLIDAYNELK

-223 SLIKSNE
+223 SLITSKYIN
-230 IHYNFTVG
+230 YNFTVG

-270 GNRYNTVI
+270 GNHYNTVI

-294 NKEKE
+294 NKKRE
-299 VAKNSD
+299 VTKNSD
-305 GSYTIDLDN
+305 GSYTVDLDN

-319 NIFASATREKATEFS
+319 NIFASATREKVTQFS
-334 TARVGWH
+334 TARVGWY

-354 TDDAWM
+354 TDDVWL
-360 NYRTVITPKTGYVIT
+360 NYKTTLTPKDGYAIT
-375 NISAKIHGKDVGKI
+375 YVSATVNGKDVGKI

-443 KYDLYYKISDYYNFS
+443 KYDLYYNISDYYNFS

-492 LKDAYN
+492 LKDAYD

-612 GQSAKIKIY
+612 GKTVKVKAL
-621 GKAKGIEFGIS
+621 GKAKNIALKWTVS
-632 GRNKNIEVWLYKMK
+632 NKNVDTSIAKMISASVLNIK
-646 DATGFE
+646 G
-652 VEGLKKGKATLKVK
+652 VKKGKTTLKVK
-666 VNNVKTLTLKINV
+666 VNNVKTLTLKVNV

>member
-1 MKKLLSITSLCLA
+1 MKKLLSITSLCLT

-30 PSNSDT
+30 PSNSDK
-36 SQNVAETKNNTTP
+36 SQNANQTMNNTMGIVNTEP
-49 TTVRMGWEVVYNLKN
+49 TK
-64 VESSNTTNDAW
+64 
-75 LSYRTTI
+75 
-82 TPKLGYAIT
+82 
-91 KVTATIDGKDVGAI
+91 
-105 TSENGIYTINIEQV
+105 
-119 TGKLTITAEAE
+119 
-130 PVIVDTPKEIQN
+130 VDTPKELQELYPN
-142 LSPKTNFTVANLG
+142 TNFTVTKLG
-155 KVGNYNLYYNVTQY
+155 EVGEYSLYYNVTQY
-169 YQFLDYNVTMGD
+169 YQFLDYNVTIGE
-181 YVFDCF
+181 YIFNCF
-187 AQQSPYD
+187 AQQKPYD

-202 GKAYTLIDAYNELK
+202 SKAYTLADAYKELK

-223 SLIKSNE
+223 SLITSKYIN
-230 IHYNFTVG
+230 YNFTVG

-270 GNRYNTVI
+270 GNHYNTVI

-299 VAKNSD
+299 ATKNSD

-319 NIFASATREKATEFS
+319 NIFASATPKKASEPITQDGGHDI
-334 TARVGWH
+334 V
-341 VNYNLS
+341 YNLS
-347 NVESSNT
+347 NIESSNT
-354 TDDAWM
+354 TDIT
-360 NYRTVITPKTGYVIT
+360 YTGYKTTLTPKDGYAIT
-375 NISAKIHGKDVGKI
+375 YVSATVNGKDVGTI
-389 TKKNGTYEIFVEYLQ
+389 TKENGVYTIDVR
-404 GGPLVIKA
+404 LVMGKLTITA
-412 EAKSVKIDTP
+412 EAKDIVTNTP
-422 KEIDK
+422 KEIQ
-427 LCPNWILS
+427 NLS
-435 VANLGKVG
+435 PKTNFTVANLGKVG
-443 KYDLYYKISDYYNFS
+443 NYNLYYNVTQYYQFFDNIIKI
-458 NKNIR
+458 
-463 MGNYMFNCYQQ
+463 GNYEFDCFAQQ
-474 HTPYDLGLYVVG
+474 SPYGLGLYVVG

-492 LKDAYN
+492 LKDAYD

-550 KVKSYKVVNSKV
+550 KVKSYKVTNNKV
-562 AKVNSKGVVT
+562 AKVNSKGVIT

-612 GQSAKIKIY
+612 GKTVKVKAL
-621 GKAKGIEFGIS
+621 GKAKNIALKWTVS
-632 GRNKNIEVWLYKMK
+632 NKNVNTSIAKKISASVLNIK
-646 DATGFE
+646 G
-652 VEGLKKGKATLKVK
+652 VKKGKTTLKVK
-666 VNNVKTLTLKINV
+666 VNNVKTLTLKVNV

>member
-30 PSNSDT
+30 PSNSDK
-36 SQNVAETKNNTTP
+36 SQNVAETKNNTEP

-64 VESSNTTNDAW
+64 VDSSNTTNDAW

-82 TPKLGYAIT
+82 TPKVGYVIT
-91 KVTATIDGKDVGAI
+91 KITATIDGKDVGAI

-155 KVGNYNLYYNVTQY
+155 KVGNYNLYYNVTQK

-270 GNRYNTVI
+270 GNHYNTVI

-294 NKEKE
+294 NKEKG
-299 VAKNSD
+299 VTKNLD
-305 GSYTIDLDN
+305 GSYTVDLDN
-314 VDGDI
+314 IDGDI
-319 NIFASATREKATEFS
+319 NIFASATREKAPNTSVAFGCEVKYDL
-334 TARVGWH
+334 T
-341 VNYNLS
+341 
-347 NVESSNT
+347 NVTSSNMT
-354 TDDAWM
+354 TDAWM
-360 NYRTVITPKTGYVIT
+360 NYRTVITPKAGYVIT

-389 TKKNGTYEIFVEYLQ
+389 TKKNGTYEIFVEYVQ
-404 GGPLVIKA
+404 GPLVIKA

-427 LCPNWILS
+427 LYPNLILS

-550 KVKSYKVVNSKV
+550 KVKSYKVTNNKV

-621 GKAKGIEFGIS
+621 GKAKGIEFDIS

-666 VNNVKTLTLKINV
+666 VNNVKTLTLKVNV

>member
-30 PSNSDT
+30 PSNSDK
-36 SQNVAETKNNTTP
+36 SQKANQTMNNTMGIVNTEP
-49 TTVRMGWEVVYNLKN
+49 TK
-64 VESSNTTNDAW
+64 
-75 LSYRTTI
+75 
-82 TPKLGYAIT
+82 
-91 KVTATIDGKDVGAI
+91 
-105 TSENGIYTINIEQV
+105 
-119 TGKLTITAEAE
+119 
-130 PVIVDTPKEIQN
+130 VDTPKELQELYPN
-142 LSPKTNFTVANLG
+142 TNFTVTKLG
-155 KVGNYNLYYNVTQY
+155 EVGEYSLYYNVTHY
-169 YQFLDYNVTMGD
+169 YQFLDYNVTIGE
-181 YVFDCF
+181 YIFNCF
-187 AQQSPYD
+187 AQQKPYD

-202 GKAYTLIDAYNELK
+202 SKAYTLADAYKELK

-223 SLIKSNE
+223 SLIKSKYIN
-230 IHYNFTVG
+230 YNFTVG

-294 NKEKE
+294 NKEKG
-299 VAKNSD
+299 VTKNLD
-305 GSYTIDLDN
+305 GSYTVDLDN
-314 VDGDI
+314 IDGDI
-319 NIFASATREKATEFS
+319 NIFASATREKAPNTSVAFGCEVKYDL
-334 TARVGWH
+334 T
-341 VNYNLS
+341 
-347 NVESSNT
+347 NVTSSNMT
-354 TDDAWM
+354 TDAWM
-360 NYRTVITPKTGYVIT
+360 NYRTVITPKVGYVIT

-389 TKKNGTYEIFVEYLQ
+389 TKKNGTYEIFVEYVQ
-404 GGPLVIKA
+404 GPLVIKA
-412 EAKSVKIDTP
+412 EAKSVEIDTP

-427 LCPNWILS
+427 LYPNLILS

-492 LKDAYN
+492 LKDAYD

-550 KVKSYKVVNSKV
+550 KVKSYKVTNNKV

-600 PKLSKSTVNVKV
+600 PKLSKPTVNVKV
-612 GQSAKIKIY
+612 GKTVKVKAL
-621 GKAKGIEFGIS
+621 GKAKNIALKWTVS
-632 GRNKNIEVWLYKMK
+632 NKNVNTSIAKKISASVLNIK
-646 DATGFE
+646 G
-652 VEGLKKGKATLKVK
+652 VKKGKTTLKVK
-666 VNNVKTLTLKINV
+666 VNNVKTLTLKIKV

>member
-30 PSNSDT
+30 PSNSDK
-36 SQNVAETKNNTTP
+36 SQNANQTMNNTMVVVNTEP
-49 TTVRMGWEVVYNLKN
+49 TK
-64 VESSNTTNDAW
+64 
-75 LSYRTTI
+75 
-82 TPKLGYAIT
+82 
-91 KVTATIDGKDVGAI
+91 
-105 TSENGIYTINIEQV
+105 
-119 TGKLTITAEAE
+119 
-130 PVIVDTPKEIQN
+130 VDTPKELQELYPN
-142 LSPKTNFTVANLG
+142 TNFTVTKLG
-155 KVGNYNLYYNVTQY
+155 EVGEYSLYYNVTHY
-169 YQFLDYNVTMGD
+169 YQFLDYNVTIGE
-181 YVFDCF
+181 YIFNCF
-187 AQQSPYD
+187 AQQKPYD

-202 GKAYTLIDAYNELK
+202 SKAYTLADAYKELK

-223 SLIKSNE
+223 SLITSKYIN
-230 IHYNFTVG
+230 YNFTVG

-270 GNRYNTVI
+270 GNHYNTVI

-294 NKEKE
+294 NKKRE
-299 VAKNSD
+299 VTKNLD
-305 GSYTIDLDN
+305 GSYTVDLDN

-319 NIFASATREKATEFS
+319 NIFASATREKVTEFS
-334 TARVGWH
+334 TARVGCE
-341 VNYNLS
+341 VKYDLT
-347 NVESSNT
+347 NVTSSNT

-375 NISAKIHGKDVGKI
+375 NISAKIHGNDVGKI
-389 TKKNGTYEIFVEYLQ
+389 TKKNGTYEIFVEYVQ
-404 GGPLVIKA
+404 GPLVIKA

-492 LKDAYN
+492 LKDAYD

-550 KVKSYKVVNSKV
+550 KVKSYKVTNNKV

-600 PKLSKSTVNVKV
+600 PKLSKSTVNLKV

-632 GRNKNIEVWLYKMK
+632 GRNKNVEVWLYKMK
-646 DATGFE
+646 DATEFR

-666 VNNVKTLTLKINV
+666 VNNVKTLTLKVNV

>member
-30 PSNSDT
+30 PSNSDK
-36 SQNVAETKNNTTP
+36 SQNVAETKNNTEP

-223 SLIKSNE
+223 SLITSKYIN
-230 IHYNFTVG
+230 YNFTVG

-270 GNRYNTVI
+270 GNHYNTVI

-305 GSYTIDLDN
+305 GSYTVDLDN

-389 TKKNGTYEIFVEYLQ
+389 TKKNGTYEIFVEYVQ
-404 GGPLVIKA
+404 GPLVIKA
-412 EAKSVKIDTP
+412 EAKSVEIDTP

-427 LCPNWILS
+427 LYPNLILS

-492 LKDAYN
+492 LKDAYD

-550 KVKSYKVVNSKV
+550 KVKSYKVTNNKV

-600 PKLSKSTVNVKV
+600 PKLSKPTVNVKV
-612 GQSAKIKIY
+612 GKTVKVKAL
-621 GKAKGIEFGIS
+621 GKAKNIALKWTVS
-632 GRNKNIEVWLYKMK
+632 NKNVNTSIAKMISASVLNIK
-646 DATGFE
+646 G
-652 VEGLKKGKATLKVK
+652 VKKGKTTLKVK
-666 VNNVKTLTLKINV
+666 VNNVKTLTLKVNV

>member
-30 PSNSDT
+30 PSNSDK
-36 SQNVAETKNNTTP
+36 SQNANRTMNNTMGIVNTEP
-49 TTVRMGWEVVYNLKN
+49 TK
-64 VESSNTTNDAW
+64 
-75 LSYRTTI
+75 
-82 TPKLGYAIT
+82 
-91 KVTATIDGKDVGAI
+91 
-105 TSENGIYTINIEQV
+105 
-119 TGKLTITAEAE
+119 
-130 PVIVDTPKEIQN
+130 VDTPKELQELYPN
-142 LSPKTNFTVANLG
+142 TNFTVTKLG
-155 KVGNYNLYYNVTQY
+155 EVGEYSLYYNVTHY
-169 YQFLDYNVTMGD
+169 YQFLDYNVTIGE
-181 YVFDCF
+181 YIFNCF
-187 AQQSPYD
+187 AQQKPYD

-223 SLIKSNE
+223 SLIKSKYIN
-230 IHYNFTVG
+230 YNFTVG

-270 GNRYNTVI
+270 GNHYNTVI

-294 NKEKE
+294 NKEKG
-299 VAKNSD
+299 VTKNLD
-305 GSYTIDLDN
+305 GSYTVDLDN
-314 VDGDI
+314 IDGDI
-319 NIFASATREKATEFS
+319 NIFASATPKKASEPITQDGGHDI
-334 TARVGWH
+334 V
-341 VNYNLS
+341 YNLS

-354 TDDAWM
+354 TDIT
-360 NYRTVITPKTGYVIT
+360 YTGYKTTLTPKDGYAIT
-375 NISAKIHGKDVGKI
+375 YVSATVNGKDVGTI
-389 TKKNGTYEIFVEYLQ
+389 TKENGIYTIDVR
-404 GGPLVIKA
+404 LVMGKLTITA
-412 EAKSVKIDTP
+412 EAKDIVTDTP
-422 KEIDK
+422 KEIQNISPK
-427 LCPNWILS
+427 TNFT

-443 KYDLYYKISDYYNFS
+443 NYNLYYNVTQYYQFFENIIKI
-458 NKNIR
+458 
-463 MGNYMFNCYQQ
+463 GNYEFDCFAQQ
-474 HTPYDLGLYVVG
+474 SPYGLGLYVVG

-492 LKDAYN
+492 LKDAYD

-550 KVKSYKVVNSKV
+550 KVKSYKVTNNKV

-632 GRNKNIEVWLYKMK
+632 GRNKNIEVWRYKMK

>member
-30 PSNSDT
+30 PLNSDK
-36 SQNVAETKNNTTP
+36 SQNANQTMNNTMGIVNTEP
-49 TTVRMGWEVVYNLKN
+49 TK
-64 VESSNTTNDAW
+64 
-75 LSYRTTI
+75 
-82 TPKLGYAIT
+82 
-91 KVTATIDGKDVGAI
+91 
-105 TSENGIYTINIEQV
+105 
-119 TGKLTITAEAE
+119 
-130 PVIVDTPKEIQN
+130 VDTPKELQELYPN
-142 LSPKTNFTVANLG
+142 TNFTVTKLG
-155 KVGNYNLYYNVTQY
+155 EVGEYSLYYNVTHY

-223 SLIKSNE
+223 SLITSKYIN
-230 IHYNFTVG
+230 YNFTVG

-270 GNRYNTVI
+270 GNHYSTVI

-299 VAKNSD
+299 VTKNSD
-305 GSYTIDLDN
+305 GSYTVDLDN

-319 NIFASATREKATEFS
+319 SIFASATPKKASEPITQDGGHDI
-334 TARVGWH
+334 V
-341 VNYNLS
+341 YNLS

-354 TDDAWM
+354 TDIT
-360 NYRTVITPKTGYVIT
+360 YTGYKTTLTPKDGYAIT
-375 NISAKIHGKDVGKI
+375 YVSATVNGKDVGTI
-389 TKKNGTYEIFVEYLQ
+389 TKENGIYTIDVR
-404 GGPLVIKA
+404 LVMGKLTITA
-412 EAKSVKIDTP
+412 EAKDIVTNTP
-422 KEIDK
+422 KEIQ
-427 LCPNWILS
+427 NLS
-435 VANLGKVG
+435 PKTNFTVANLGKVG
-443 KYDLYYKISDYYNFS
+443 NYNLYYNATQYYQFFDNIIKI
-458 NKNIR
+458 
-463 MGNYMFNCYQQ
+463 GNYEFDCFAQQ
-474 HTPYDLGLYVVG
+474 SPYGLGLYVVG

-492 LKDAYN
+492 LKEAYD
-498 KLNINMDAV
+498 KLNINMDTV

-512 KTNLHYNFTVVKIA
+512 KTSLHYNFTVFKVA

-550 KVKSYKVVNSKV
+550 KVKSYKVTNNKV
-562 AKVNSKGVVT
+562 AKVNSKGVIT

-582 VTLKDG
+582 VTLKNG

-600 PKLSKSTVNVKV
+600 PKLSKSTVNLKV

-666 VNNVKTLTLKINV
+666 VNNVKTLTLKVNV

>member
-30 PSNSDT
+30 PSNSDK
-36 SQNVAETKNNTTP
+36 SQKANQTMNNTMGIVNTEP
-49 TTVRMGWEVVYNLKN
+49 TK
-64 VESSNTTNDAW
+64 
-75 LSYRTTI
+75 
-82 TPKLGYAIT
+82 
-91 KVTATIDGKDVGAI
+91 
-105 TSENGIYTINIEQV
+105 
-119 TGKLTITAEAE
+119 
-130 PVIVDTPKEIQN
+130 VDTPKELQELYPN
-142 LSPKTNFTVANLG
+142 TNFTVTKLG
-155 KVGNYNLYYNVTQY
+155 EVGEYSLYYNVTHY
-169 YQFLDYNVTMGD
+169 YQFLDYNVTIGE
-181 YVFDCF
+181 YIFNCF
-187 AQQSPYD
+187 AQQKPYD

-202 GKAYTLIDAYNELK
+202 SKAYTLADAYKELK

-223 SLIKSNE
+223 SLIKSKYIN
-230 IHYNFTVG
+230 YNFTVG

-294 NKEKE
+294 NKEKG
-299 VAKNSD
+299 VTKNLD
-305 GSYTIDLDN
+305 GSYTVDLDN
-314 VDGDI
+314 IDGDI
-319 NIFASATREKATEFS
+319 NIFASATREKAPNTSVAFGCEVKYDL
-334 TARVGWH
+334 T
-341 VNYNLS
+341 
-347 NVESSNT
+347 NVTSSNMT
-354 TDDAWM
+354 TDAWM
-360 NYRTVITPKTGYVIT
+360 NYRTVITPKVGYVIT

-389 TKKNGTYEIFVEYLQ
+389 TKKNGTYEIFVEYVQ
-404 GGPLVIKA
+404 GPLVIKA
-412 EAKSVKIDTP
+412 EAKSVEIDTP

-427 LCPNWILS
+427 LYPNLILS

-492 LKDAYN
+492 LKDAYD

-550 KVKSYKVVNSKV
+550 KVKSYKVTNNKV

-600 PKLSKSTVNVKV
+600 PKLSKPTVNVKV
-612 GQSAKIKIY
+612 GKTVKVKAL
-621 GKAKGIEFGIS
+621 GKAKNIALKWTVS
-632 GRNKNIEVWLYKMK
+632 NKNVNTSIAKKISASVLNIK
-646 DATGFE
+646 G
-652 VEGLKKGKATLKVK
+652 VKKGKTTLKVK
-666 VNNVKTLTLKINV
+666 VNNVKTLTLKVNV

>member
-30 PSNSDT
+30 PSNSDK
-36 SQNVAETKNNTTP
+36 SQNANQTMNNTMVVVNTEP
-49 TTVRMGWEVVYNLKN
+49 TK
-64 VESSNTTNDAW
+64 
-75 LSYRTTI
+75 
-82 TPKLGYAIT
+82 
-91 KVTATIDGKDVGAI
+91 
-105 TSENGIYTINIEQV
+105 
-119 TGKLTITAEAE
+119 
-130 PVIVDTPKEIQN
+130 VDTPKELQELYPN
-142 LSPKTNFTVANLG
+142 TNFTVTKLG
-155 KVGNYNLYYNVTQY
+155 EVGEYSLYYNVTQY
-169 YQFLDYNVTMGD
+169 YQFLDYNVTIGE
-181 YVFDCF
+181 YIFNCF
-187 AQQSPYD
+187 AQQKPYD

-202 GKAYTLIDAYNELK
+202 SKAYTLIDAYNELK

-223 SLIKSNE
+223 SLITSKYIN
-230 IHYNFTVG
+230 YNFTGG

-270 GNRYNTVI
+270 GNHYNTVI

-294 NKEKE
+294 NKKRE
-299 VAKNSD
+299 VTKNSD
-305 GSYTIDLDN
+305 GSYTVDLDN

-319 NIFASATREKATEFS
+319 NIFASATREKVTQFS
-334 TARVGWH
+334 TARVGWY

-354 TDDAWM
+354 TDDVWL
-360 NYRTVITPKTGYVIT
+360 NYKTTLTPKDGYAIT
-375 NISAKIHGKDVGKI
+375 YVSATVNGKDVGKI
-389 TKKNGTYEIFVEYLQ
+389 TKNNGIYTIDIEKVTGNLTIT
-404 GGPLVIKA
+404 A
-412 EAKSVKIDTP
+412 EAKNVVTDTP
-422 KEIDK
+422 KEIQK
-427 LCPNWILS
+427 LSPKTNFT

-443 KYDLYYKISDYYNFS
+443 NYNLYYNVTQYYQFFENIIKI
-458 NKNIR
+458 
-463 MGNYMFNCYQQ
+463 GNYEFDCFAQQ
-474 HTPYDLGLYVVG
+474 SPYGLGLYVVG

-492 LKDAYN
+492 LKDAYD

-550 KVKSYKVVNSKV
+550 KVKSYKVTNNKV

-600 PKLSKSTVNVKV
+600 PKLSKSTVNLKV

-632 GRNKNIEVWLYKMK
+632 GRNKNIKVWLYKMK
-646 DATGFE
+646 DATEFR

-666 VNNVKTLTLKINV
+666 VNNVKTLTLKLNL

>member
-1 MKKLLSITSLCLA
+1 MKKLLCITSLCLA

-30 PSNSDT
+30 SSGSGT
-36 SQNVAETKNNTTP
+36 SQNANQTMNNTMGIVNTEP
-49 TTVRMGWEVVYNLKN
+49 TK
-64 VESSNTTNDAW
+64 
-75 LSYRTTI
+75 
-82 TPKLGYAIT
+82 
-91 KVTATIDGKDVGAI
+91 
-105 TSENGIYTINIEQV
+105 
-119 TGKLTITAEAE
+119 
-130 PVIVDTPKEIQN
+130 VDTPKELQELYPN
-142 LSPKTNFTVANLG
+142 TNFTVTKLG
-155 KVGNYNLYYNVTQY
+155 EVGEYSLYYNVTQY
-169 YQFLDYNVTMGD
+169 YQFLDYNVTIGE
-181 YVFDCF
+181 YIFNCF
-187 AQQSPYD
+187 AQQKPYD

-202 GKAYTLIDAYNELK
+202 SKAYTLADAYKELK

-223 SLIKSNE
+223 SLITSKYIN
-230 IHYNFTVG
+230 YNFTVG

-270 GNRYNTVI
+270 GNHYNTVI
-278 KPNSPYEIDY
+278 KPNLPYEIDY

-294 NKEKE
+294 NKERE
-299 VAKNSD
+299 VTKNLD
-305 GSYTIDLDN
+305 GSYTVDLDN
-314 VDGDI
+314 IDGDI
-319 NIFASATREKATEFS
+319 NIFASATPKKASEPITQDGGHDI
-334 TARVGWH
+334 V
-341 VNYNLS
+341 YNLS

-354 TDDAWM
+354 TDIT
-360 NYRTVITPKTGYVIT
+360 YTGYKTTLTPKDGYAIT
-375 NISAKIHGKDVGKI
+375 YVSATVNGKDVGTI
-389 TKKNGTYEIFVEYLQ
+389 TKENGIYTIDVR
-404 GGPLVIKA
+404 LVMGKLTITA
-412 EAKSVKIDTP
+412 EAKDIVTNTP
-422 KEIDK
+422 KEIQ
-427 LCPNWILS
+427 NLS
-435 VANLGKVG
+435 PKTNFTVANLGKVG
-443 KYDLYYKISDYYNFS
+443 NYNLYYNVTQYYQFFDNIIKI
-458 NKNIR
+458 
-463 MGNYMFNCYQQ
+463 GNYEFDCFAQQ
-474 HTPYDLGLYVVG
+474 SPYGLGLYVVG

-492 LKDAYN
+492 LKDAYD

-512 KTNLHYNFTVVKIA
+512 KTNLHYNFTLKKVA
-526 QEKLSATNVSLK
+526 QVKLSATNVSLK

-550 KVKSYKVVNSKV
+550 KVKSYKVTNNKV
-562 AKVNSKGVVT
+562 AKVNSKGVIT

-600 PKLSKSTVNVKV
+600 PKLSKSTVNLKV

-646 DATGFE
+646 DATEFR

>member
-30 PSNSDT
+30 PSNSDK
-36 SQNVAETKNNTTP
+36 SQNANQTMNNTMVVVNTEP
-49 TTVRMGWEVVYNLKN
+49 TK
-64 VESSNTTNDAW
+64 
-75 LSYRTTI
+75 
-82 TPKLGYAIT
+82 
-91 KVTATIDGKDVGAI
+91 
-105 TSENGIYTINIEQV
+105 
-119 TGKLTITAEAE
+119 
-130 PVIVDTPKEIQN
+130 VDTPKELQELYPN
-142 LSPKTNFTVANLG
+142 TNFTVTKLG
-155 KVGNYNLYYNVTQY
+155 EVGEYSLYYNVTQY
-169 YQFLDYNVTMGD
+169 YQFLDYNVTIGE
-181 YVFDCF
+181 YIFNCF
-187 AQQSPYD
+187 AQQKPYD

-202 GKAYTLIDAYNELK
+202 SKAYTLADAYKELK

-223 SLIKSNE
+223 SLITSKYIN
-230 IHYNFTVG
+230 YNFTVG

-270 GNRYNTVI
+270 GNHYNTVI

-294 NKEKE
+294 NKKRE
-299 VAKNSD
+299 VTKNSD
-305 GSYTIDLDN
+305 GSYTVDLDN

-319 NIFASATREKATEFS
+319 NIFASATREKVTQFS
-334 TARVGWH
+334 TARVGWY

-354 TDDAWM
+354 TDDVWL
-360 NYRTVITPKTGYVIT
+360 NYKTTLTPKDGYAIT
-375 NISAKIHGKDVGKI
+375 YVSATVNGKDVGKI
-389 TKKNGTYEIFVEYLQ
+389 TKNNGIYTIDIEKVTGNLTIT
-404 GGPLVIKA
+404 A
-412 EAKSVKIDTP
+412 EAKNVVTDTP
-422 KEIDK
+422 KEIQ
-427 LCPNWILS
+427 NLS
-435 VANLGKVG
+435 PKTNFTVANLGKVG
-443 KYDLYYKISDYYNFS
+443 NYNLYYNVTQYYQFFENIIKI
-458 NKNIR
+458 
-463 MGNYMFNCYQQ
+463 GNYEFDCFAQQ
-474 HTPYDLGLYVVG
+474 SPYGLGLYVVG

-492 LKDAYN
+492 LKDAYD

-600 PKLSKSTVNVKV
+600 PKLLKSTVNVKV

-632 GRNKNIEVWLYKMK
+632 GRNKNVEVWLYKMK
-646 DATGFE
+646 DATEFR

-666 VNNVKTLTLKINV
+666 VNNVKTLTLKVNV